1 MYICVASKGT
11 HEGEIFLSPVNQK
24 LYPTKNPIFFNKF
37 FSNILDILFML
48 HKEAINRIWIQ
59 SKH

>member
-48 HKEAINRIWIQ
+48 HKEAKNRI
-59 SKH
+59 